1 MCTHPCDRKSQGERE
16 GEEVKARRER
26 ERLKSKC
33 TVASS
38 SGLSEKQAVVVM
50 R

>member
-1 MCTHPCDRKSQGERE
+1 MCTHPCDRAREKGRERRWWQKERE
-16 GEEVKARRER
+16 Q
-26 ERLKSKC
+26 LKGKC

-38 SGLSEKQAVVVM
+38 SGLSEEQAAVVM

>member
-26 ERLKSKC
+26 AIK
-33 TVASS
+33 
-38 SGLSEKQAVVVM
+38 KQVHCGKLVWTK
-50 R
+50 